1 MLGVQGCFVANQARI
16 YGLNPATRSSITGL
30 LFLSAYLAAASP
42 VTANLPAA
50 KQLSLTLAMPMPMPM
65 PITMIMT
72 IAMAI
77 EWSAH

>member
-16 YGLNPATRSSITGL
+16 NGLNPATRSSITGL

-50 KQLSLTLAMPMPMPM
+50 KQLSLTLAMPMPMP
-65 PITMIMT
+65 ITMIMIMT

>member
-16 YGLNPATRSSITGL
+16 NGLNPATRSSITGL

-50 KQLSLTLAMPMPMPM
+50 KQLSLTLAMPM
-65 PITMIMT
+65 TMTMTMTMT

-77 EWSAH
+77 EWTAH

>member
-16 YGLNPATRSSITGL
+16 NGLNPATRSSITGL

-50 KQLSLTLAMPMPMPM
+50 KQLSLTLAMPMP
-65 PITMIMT
+65 ITMIMIMT